1 MNMPAMKNELT
12 EAQRLARDIENC
24 DVIVSAGAGSGKT
37 TVLTER
43 LVRKIAEGNDINDYL
58 VVTFMR
64 SAAADMKSKL
74 YKKLS
79 RLSALNPS
87 DMHIRNQ
94 ITRVPE
100 ANICTISAYCYEL
113 VKENFALLGLPP
125 HATILDEVESAEM
138 LSDIA
143 NELIA
148 RGYAS
153 GDKGFALLAGIF
165 SA

>member
-12 EAQRLARDIENC
+12 AAQRLARDIENC

-64 SAAADMKSKL
+64 AAAADMKSKL

-87 DMHIRNQ
+87 
-94 ITRVPE
+94 V
-100 ANICTISAYCYEL
+100 
-113 VKENFALLGLPP
+113 AL
-125 HATILDEVESAEM
+125 
-138 LSDIA
+138 
-143 NELIA
+143 
-148 RGYAS
+148 R
-153 GDKGFALLAGIF
+153 
-165 SA
+165 